1 MCDTFQALAKRH
13 GAHGRLPGGEEPV
26 RRGALAGSCPV
37 PHALP
42 EAPGLPNHAR
52 RLDFRPMTAAKA
64 VRLISEGEEMERSKQ
79 VAAASCSGVDRFIM
93 LAKACVA

>member
-1 MCDTFQALAKRH
+1 
-13 GAHGRLPGGEEPV
+13 
-26 RRGALAGSCPV
+26 
-37 PHALP
+37 
-42 EAPGLPNHAR
+42 
-52 RLDFRPMTAAKA
+52 MTAAKA